1 MEELIYESIDNKYII
16 LKKIDKGKFGEAF
29 LVNEKNKENIKYVAK
44 ILLKDDKHFVQK
56 IKLIKTISNLK
67 SPYII
72 YFKEASKEGKIKLKG
87 SDNNFVTKQYAVYE
101 YAQKKTIFE
110 YLILPNSKL
119 GEKYAKI
126 LFKYILKGI
135 QAMHDADICHRDI
148 KLENI
153 LLDEFFKPKICD
165 FGLSFQCYNKEL
177 KSKCGTPQYW
187 APEICRLEGRQPYN
201 GKRADIFSLGITLLY
216 MVTGEQQDDVI
227 EGFIKDKENYNYD
240 NYLKKLKIQISNL
253 SQDLQK
259 LIIKMLDFNPEKRPS
274 IKNIL
279 DDPWMKEIK
288 EDDLNQEKELFKELY

>member
-87 SDNNFVTKQYAVYE
+87 SNNNFVTKQYAIYE
-101 YAQKKTIFE
+101 YAPKKTKFE
-110 YLILPNSKL
+110 YLIFHNSDFFE
-119 GEKYAKI
+119 EKYAKI

-135 QAMHDADICHRDI
+135 QAMHDAGICHRNI

-153 LLDEFFKPKICD
+153 FLDEFFKPKICD
-165 FGLSFQCYNKEL
+165 LGLCKQ
-177 KSKCGTPQYW
+177 
-187 APEICRLEGRQPYN
+187 
-201 GKRADIFSLGITLLY
+201 
-216 MVTGEQQDDVI
+216 
-227 EGFIKDKENYNYD
+227 
-240 NYLKKLKIQISNL
+240 
-253 SQDLQK
+253 
-259 LIIKMLDFNPEKRPS
+259 
-274 IKNIL
+274 
-279 DDPWMKEIK
+279 
-288 EDDLNQEKELFKELY
+288 